1 MKELNWQHL
10 IYFIKVVECES
21 LTKAAAQLYLSP
33 STLSKAIAKLE
44 RKLRI
49 PLIVKSG
56 RDIQV
61 TYAGRKLAQRLVQG
75 MTYITDSI
83 KEIQEELAQNTA
95 SLSLASSNLFS
106 TTYFVIP
113 ELLKAFKDH
122 FPQSAIN
129 YTEVL
134 SQEVV
139 MGVMDGSYDLACLSG
154 EEFDPAFPG
163 LNSIRL
169 LKEPLGI
176 LVPKD
181 HPLAYDDAVT
191 FKQIQGETFF
201 RTYDSEHL
209 RRLAMEKYGR
219 STGDIHYNDIHIRH
233 KVMNDA
239 SIISL
244 VQSGFGISLTTK
256 SASRSY
262 PQVKYLAVKDM
273 ELYRETYLIYK
284 AKAQLSQATQDF
296 IQLFSQEKDPLFQ
309 SINHEKSAD

>member
-10 IYFIKVVECES
+10 AYFIKVVECES

-44 RKLRI
+44 RNLRI
-49 PLIVKSG
+49 PLIVKAG
-56 RDIQV
+56 REIQI
-61 TYAGRKLAQRLVQG
+61 TYAGRKLAQRLSQG
-75 MTYITDSI
+75 MTYINDSI
-83 KEIQEELAQNTA
+83 REVQEELAQSTD
-95 SLSLASSNLFS
+95 SLSLCSSNLFS

-113 ELLKAFKDH
+113 ELLKVFKDQY
-122 FPQSAIN
+122 PNTAIN

-139 MGVMDGSYDLACLSG
+139 MGIMDGSYDLACLTG
-154 EEFDPAFPG
+154 EEFDLATPG
-163 LNSIRL
+163 LKTFRL
-169 LKEPLGI
+169 LKERLGI
-176 LVPKD
+176 LVPID
-181 HPLAYDDAVT
+181 HPLAHFDAIT
-191 FKQIQGETFF
+191 FQQIQGETFF

-209 RRLAMEKYGR
+209 RKLAMEKYGR
-219 STGDIHYNDIHIRH
+219 STGDIHYTDISIRH

-256 SASRSY
+256 SASRTY
-262 PQVKYLAVKDM
+262 PQVKYLEVRDM

-284 AKAQLSQATQDF
+284 AKAQLSSAAKDF
-296 IQLFSQEKDPLFQ
+296 IQLFSQRQGPFFEPVT
-309 SINHEKSAD
+309 H

>member
-10 IYFIKVVECES
+10 TYFIKVVECKS

-33 STLSKAIAKLE
+33 STLSKAITKLE
-44 RKLRI
+44 KKLRI

-56 RDIQV
+56 RDIQI
-61 TYAGRKLAQRLVQG
+61 TYAGHKLAQRLVQG

-83 KEIQEELAQNTA
+83 REVQEELAQTSD
-95 SLSLASSNLFS
+95 SLSLSSSNLFS

-113 ELLKAFKDH
+113 ELLKIFKEKY
-122 FPQSAIN
+122 PQTAIN

-154 EEFDPAFPG
+154 EEFDPAYPG
-163 LNSIRL
+163 LKSIRL
-169 LKEPLGI
+169 LKERLGI

-181 HPLAYDDAVT
+181 HPLAKYDSIT

-209 RRLAMEKYGR
+209 RHLAMEKYGR
-219 STGDIHYNDIHIRH
+219 STGDIHYNDINIRH

-244 VQSGFGISLTTK
+244 VQSGFGISLATK
-256 SASRSY
+256 SASQTY
-262 PQVKYLAVKDM
+262 PQVKYLAVRDM

-284 AKAQLSQATQDF
+284 AKAQLNPAAKDF
-296 IQLFSQEKDPLFQ
+296 IQLFSQKKDPLTQ
-309 SINHEKSAD
+309 SISY